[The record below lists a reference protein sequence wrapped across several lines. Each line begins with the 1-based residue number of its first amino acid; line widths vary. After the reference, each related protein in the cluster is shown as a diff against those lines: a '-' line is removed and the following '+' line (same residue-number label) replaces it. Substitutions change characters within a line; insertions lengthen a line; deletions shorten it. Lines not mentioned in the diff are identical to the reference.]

1 VPALDRVSIGRVLHR
16 YGLIL
21 CCILLASCGK
31 ETLIENTTQK
41 RAVQIVVALY
51 KQGITATSSRE
62 SGGQG
67 KYKVQIAARD
77 YAQALAVIE
86 RDGLMEDPAPSM
98 SDLTASSSFFPSSRE
113 MEALRLDYALSQEV
127 KGLLEALSGVDHA
140 QVLVRRRF
148 GAREEVSP
156 TVSVV
161 IRTQGNANVSEA
173 VLTEVLKRS
182 VPGLEADRILL
193 SIEPGVR
200 LTDGQGSLA
209 SPNDGSEMLIPF
221 LFNWRVPRTDYKGFA
236 LLFLSC
242 MALVGLV
249 GLGFGYVLGKIREKR
264 NRPQTDLG
272 ENVNTNSRI
281 ERPRRDLL
289 EG

>member
-1 VPALDRVSIGRVLHR
+1 MPSLDRVSIGRALQR
-16 YGLIL
+16 YGIIL

-51 KQGITATSSRE
+51 RQGITATSSRE

-67 KYKVQIAARD
+67 KYKVQITARD
-77 YAQALAVIE
+77 YPQALAIIE

-140 QVLVRRRF
+140 QVLVRKRF
-148 GAREEVSP
+148 GAREEVTP

-161 IRTQGNANVSEA
+161 IRTQANASISEA
-173 VLTEVLKRS
+173 VLTEVLRRS
-182 VPGLEADRILL
+182 IPGLEADKILL

-200 LTDGQGSLA
+200 PSEAQGVLA
-209 SPNDGSEMLIPF
+209 SADGSSEMLIPF
-221 LFNWRVPRTDYKGFA
+221 LFNWRVPRTDYKSFA
-236 LLFLSC
+236 ALFLSC

-249 GLGFGYVLGKIREKR
+249 GLGFGYVLGKVREKR
-264 NRPQTDLG
+264 NRVQSDLA
-272 ENVNTNSRI
+272 EHVAANSRI